1 MFLFRIENK
10 FIKKIQMEQAQKT
23 KKSLGETIY
32 QTLQKFYPNTNLG
45 ITITDVN
52 GILEK
57 AEITKKNVKKEEI
70 SKIIKIL
77 RNHIEQA
84 LVSRDPIV
92 KEDEMR
98 RFPEMEKIN
107 DSMSKLNMEYY
118 NNLEKMRQ
126 QDITVN
132 NKKEMPTLEDRQK
145 IKEEIVNYY
154 VILESQSR
162 NQEKYSNPSEYM
174 VEFTTNRDDDDEN
187 FNIKVPRDLS
197 NIVSVELQECIIND
211 NLFNAD
217 YYINLEVDEI
227 GGNVSSNNSSL
238 KNTFVRLTDFKVYEN
253 HKGKYRVYKIPEE
266 SIKVFKP
273 EKNFSSLSIRLKN
286 SKGENLVFNR
296 EQDGVEPLLNSFKF
310 KFSKREQSMDT
321 SIFR

>member
-1 MFLFRIENK
+1 
-10 FIKKIQMEQAQKT
+10 MEQSQKP

-45 ITITDVN
+45 ITVEDVT

-77 RNHIEQA
+77 RSHIEQA
-84 LVSRDPIV
+84 LVSRNPVV
-92 KEDEMR
+92 KENEVR
-98 RFPEMEKIN
+98 NFPEMEKVN

-126 QDITVN
+126 QDIAIT
-132 NKKEMPTLEDRQK
+132 NKKEMPSVEERQK
-145 IKEEIVNYY
+145 IKEEVLNYY
-154 VILESQSR
+154 VIVESQSR
-162 NQEKYSNPSEYM
+162 NQEKYNNPSEYM
-174 VEFTTNRDDDDEN
+174 VEFTTNRDDDEN
-187 FNIKVPRDLS
+187 FNIQIPRDLT

-227 GGNVSSNNSSL
+227 GGNISSNNSTL

-253 HKGKYRVYKIPEE
+253 HIGKYRVYKIPED
-266 SIKVFKP
+266 SKKIFKP
-273 EKNFSSLSIRLKN
+273 EKNFSSISIRLKN
-286 SKGENLVFNR
+286 SKGESLIFNR
-296 EQDGVEPLLNSFKF
+296 EQDGIEPLLNSFKF
-310 KFSKREQSMDT
+310 KFSKREQSIDN
-321 SIFR
+321 SLFR

>member
-10 FIKKIQMEQAQKT
+10 FIKKIQMELQKT

-45 ITITDVN
+45 ITIEDVR

-57 AEITKKNVKKEEI
+57 AQITKKNIKKEEI

-77 RNHIEQA
+77 RTHIEQA
-84 LVSRDPIV
+84 LVSKNPVV
-92 KEDEMR
+92 KEDEVR

-107 DSMSKLNMEYY
+107 NSMSQLNMEYY

-145 IKEEIVNYY
+145 IKAEIVNYY
-154 VILESQSR
+154 VIMESQSR

-174 VEFTTNRDDDDEN
+174 VEFTTNRDEEEN
-187 FNIKVPRDLS
+187 FNIQIPRDLS

-253 HKGKYRVYKIPEE
+253 HKGKYRVYQIPEE

-286 SKGENLVFNR
+286 SKGEILVFNR

>member
-10 FIKKIQMEQAQKT
+10 FVKKVQMEQVQKT
-23 KKSLGETIY
+23 KKTLGETIY

-45 ITITDVN
+45 ITIDDVT

-92 KEDEMR
+92 KEEEIR
-98 RFPEMEKIN
+98 KFPEMEKIN
-107 DSMSKLNMEYY
+107 NDMSNLNMEYY

-132 NKKEMPTLEDRQK
+132 NKKEMPTVEDRQK
-145 IKEEIVNYY
+145 IKEEVLNYY
-154 VILESQSR
+154 IIVESQSR

-174 VEFTTNRDDDDEN
+174 VEFTTNRDDEN
-187 FNIKVPRDLS
+187 FNIQIPRDLT

-227 GGNVSSNNSSL
+227 GGNLSSNNSSL

-253 HKGKYRVYKIPEE
+253 HIGKYRVYKIPND
-266 SIKVFKP
+266 SLKIFKP
-273 EKNFSSLSIRLKN
+273 EKNFSSISIRLKN
-286 SKGENLVFNR
+286 SKGESLIFNR

>member
-1 MFLFRIENK
+1 MLVEYWIRPK
-10 FIKKIQMEQAQKT
+10 SQK
-23 KKSLGETIY
+23 
-32 QTLQKFYPNTNLG
+32 N
-45 ITITDVN
+45 
-52 GILEK
+52 
-57 AEITKKNVKKEEI
+57 KKNFKDYQDFED
-70 SKIIKIL
+70 L
-77 RNHIEQA
+77 EQA
-84 LVSRDPIV
+84 LVSRNPVV
-92 KEDEMR
+92 KEDEIR

-107 DSMSKLNMEYY
+107 DNMSKLNMEYY

-126 QDITVN
+126 QDISIN
-132 NKKEMPTLEDRQK
+132 NKKEMPTIEDRQK
-145 IKEEIVNYY
+145 VKEEIVNYY

-174 VEFTTNRDDDDEN
+174 VEFTTNRDEEEN
-187 FNIKVPRDLS
+187 FNIQIPRDLS

-253 HKGKYRVYKIPEE
+253 HKGKYRVYQIPEE

-286 SKGENLVFNR
+286 SKGEILVFIR
-296 EQDGVEPLLNSFKF
+296 ERKRCRAFLSFKF
-310 KFSKREQSMDT
+310 NLVRKKKGGY
-321 SIFR
+321 INFR

>member
-10 FIKKIQMEQAQKT
+10 FVKQIQMEQNLKT

-32 QTLQKFYPNTNLG
+32 NTLEKFYPNTNLG
-45 ITITDVN
+45 ITIEDVS

-57 AEITKKNVKKEEI
+57 AQITKKNIKKEEI

-77 RNHIEQA
+77 RTHIEQA
-84 LVSRDPIV
+84 LVSKNPVV
-92 KEDEMR
+92 KEDEIR

-107 DSMSKLNMEYY
+107 DNMSKLNMEYY

-126 QDITVN
+126 QDISIN

-145 IKEEIVNYY
+145 VKEEIVNYY

-174 VEFTTNRDDDDEN
+174 VEFTTNRDEEEN
-187 FNIKVPRDLS
+187 FNIQIPRDLS

-253 HKGKYRVYKIPEE
+253 HKGKYRVYQIPEE

-286 SKGENLVFNR
+286 SKGEILVFNR

-310 KFSKREQSMDT
+310 KFSKKEKSMDT

>member
-10 FIKKIQMEQAQKT
+10 FIKKIQMELQKT

-45 ITITDVN
+45 ITIEDVR

-57 AEITKKNVKKEEI
+57 AQITKKNIKKEEI

-77 RNHIEQA
+77 RTHIEQA
-84 LVSRDPIV
+84 LVSKNPVV
-92 KEDEMR
+92 KEDEVR

-107 DSMSKLNMEYY
+107 NSMSQLNMEYY

-145 IKEEIVNYY
+145 IKAEIVNYY
-154 VILESQSR
+154 VIMESQSR
-162 NQEKYSNPSEYM
+162 NQEKYGNPSEYM
-174 VEFTTNRDDDDEN
+174 VEFTTNRDEEEN
-187 FNIKVPRDLS
+187 FNIQIPRDLS

-227 GGNVSSNNSSL
+227 GGNISSNNSSL

-253 HKGKYRVYKIPEE
+253 HIGKYRVYKIPED
-266 SIKVFKP
+266 SLKIFKP
-273 EKNFSSLSIRLKN
+273 EKNFSSISIRLKN
-286 SKGENLVFNR
+286 SKGESLIFNR

-310 KFSKREQSMDT
+310 KFSKKEKSM
-321 SIFR
+321 SNSLFM

>member
-1 MFLFRIENK
+1 
-10 FIKKIQMEQAQKT
+10 MEQNLKT

-32 QTLQKFYPNTNLG
+32 QTLEKFYPNTNLG
-45 ITITDVN
+45 ITIDDVSS
-52 GILEK
+52 ILEK
-57 AEITKKNVKKEEI
+57 AQMTKKNVKKEEI

-84 LVSRDPIV
+84 LVSRNPIV
-92 KEDEMR
+92 KENEVR
-98 RFPEMEKIN
+98 RFPEMEKVN
-107 DSMSKLNMEYY
+107 DNMSKLNMEYY
-118 NNLEKMRQ
+118 NNLERMRQ

-132 NKKEMPTLEDRQK
+132 NKKEMPTVEVRQK
-145 IKEEIVNYY
+145 MKEELVNYY
-154 VILESQSR
+154 VIVESQSR

-174 VEFTTNRDDDDEN
+174 VEFTTNRDDDEN
-187 FNIKVPRDLS
+187 FNIQIPRDLS
-197 NIVSVELQECIIND
+197 NIISVELQECIIND

-227 GGNVSSNNSSL
+227 GGNLSSNNSSL

-253 HKGKYRVYKIPEE
+253 HKGKYRVYKIPED
-266 SIKVFKP
+266 SIKIFRP
-273 EKNFSSLSIRLKN
+273 EKNFSSISIRLKN

-310 KFSKREQSMDT
+310 KFSKREQSMDN
-321 SIFR
+321 SLFR